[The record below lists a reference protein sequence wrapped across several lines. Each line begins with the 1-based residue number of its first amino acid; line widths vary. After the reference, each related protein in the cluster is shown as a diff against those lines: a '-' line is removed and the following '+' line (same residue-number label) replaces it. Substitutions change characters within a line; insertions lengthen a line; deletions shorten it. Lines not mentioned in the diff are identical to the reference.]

1 MTPTPAAILATV
13 TPTNATCPGGTGS
26 ITVTGIS
33 GGFGAPYQTK
43 LNVGG
48 TYTTWTTSTTYSSL
62 GAGTYTIYVKDSAS
76 REVTF
81 TTSVTVPAAFSFSGS
96 QTTNSILIAST
107 GGTGNRTY
115 RLYQDT
121 ASPYNVGEGTLSQT
135 SLSVGAGSQVTFSG
149 LAAGYYWIQVTDAN
163 GCTAN
168 TTLYTI

>member
-1 MTPTPAAILATV
+1 
-13 TPTNATCPGGTGS
+13 
-26 ITVTGIS
+26 
-33 GGFGAPYQTK
+33 
-43 LNVGG
+43 VGG

-62 GAGTYTIYVKDSAS
+62 GAGSYTIYVKDSAS

-96 QTTNSILIAST
+96 QTTNTILVAST
-107 GGTGNRTY
+107 GGTGSRVY

-121 ASPYNVGEGTLSQT
+121 ASPYNVGEGSIVQT
-135 SLSVGAGSQVTFSG
+135 SASVGAGSSVTFSG
-149 LAAGYYWIQVTDAN
+149 LAAGYYWIQVTDDN